1 MQDQSMQDGSVRDG
15 SMQDGSM
22 LLVLPVPFRLIN
34 GVLHFE
40 EQACNGLNRW
50 SDSFAHVVVAAPVM
64 PEHLAAADRTILWK
78 PVSEIASYASLTF
91 VQLPWAYS
99 PRTFFAQYRTI
110 RRLLADRIRRSSY
123 LQFAI
128 GGLIGDWAA
137 VACLEAIR
145 QRRRFAIHT
154 DRVEHEV
161 LLEVT
166 KSASFPRRLKARLI
180 AALMKPYH
188 RRLIRKCSLGLWHGS
203 DCFHAYS
210 PWCRENHLIH
220 DIHTRPEDGIDQTTL
235 DVKLASVEA
244 APQIRICYAGRLD
257 PMKAPLDWLKAIA
270 VARDAGAPIQAV
282 WYGEGSLRDEAEA
295 ELQRLK
301 LEDVVRLPG
310 FLRDRALLL
319 AELRSAHLM
328 GFTHVTP
335 ESPRCLLESLISG
348 TPIIGYENKFAT
360 DLTVGYGGGSF
371 VAIHDWQNL
380 GRRIASLAGD
390 RAKLRD
396 LIREA
401 AHNGRRFNDAAVFA
415 ERSELIR
422 RFC

>member
-1 MQDQSMQDGSVRDG
+1 
-15 SMQDGSM
+15 M
-22 LLVLPVPFRLIN
+22 LLVLPVPFRRID

-50 SDSFAHVVVAAPVM
+50 SDSFAHVVVAAPVI
-64 PEHLAAADRTILWK
+64 PEYLAADNPTILWK
-78 PVSEIASYASLTF
+78 PASEIASRGSLTF
-91 VQLPWAYS
+91 VELPWAYS
-99 PRTFFAQYRTI
+99 PRVFLSHYKPVRQILRE
-110 RRLLADRIRRSSY
+110 RIQRSGY

-128 GGLIGDWAA
+128 GGLVGDWAA

-166 KSASFPRRLKARLI
+166 KTASFPRRLKARLI

-203 DCFHAYS
+203 DCYHAYS

-220 DIHTRPEDGIDQTTL
+220 DVHTRPEDAIDHATL
-235 DVKLASVEA
+235 DAKLAGIAS
-244 APQIRICYAGRLD
+244 APAIRVCYAGRLD

-270 VARDAGAPIQAV
+270 IARDTGARIEAV
-282 WYGEGSLRDEAEA
+282 WFGEGSLRGEAEA
-295 ELQRLK
+295 EIRRLK
-301 LEDVVRLPG
+301 LEDTVRLPG
-310 FLRDRALLL
+310 FLSNRAQLLG
-319 AELRSAHLM
+319 ELRAAHLM
-328 GFTHVTP
+328 AFTHVTP

-348 TPIIGYENKFAT
+348 TPIVGYENKFAT
-360 DLTVGYGGGSF
+360 DLTTGYGGGSF
-371 VAIHDWQNL
+371 VPIHDWKNL
-380 GRRIASLAGD
+380 GRRIAALAAD
-390 RAKLRD
+390 RDKLRD

-401 AHNGRRFNDAAVFA
+401 AHNGSRFNDAAVFA